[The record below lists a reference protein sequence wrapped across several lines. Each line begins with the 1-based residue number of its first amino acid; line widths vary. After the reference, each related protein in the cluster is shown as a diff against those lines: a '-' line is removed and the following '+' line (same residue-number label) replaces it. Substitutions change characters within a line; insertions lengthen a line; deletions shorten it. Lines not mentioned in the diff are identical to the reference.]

1 MRLLRAFH
9 RHPDFI
15 IGRPGSPYMRRW
27 YVIPRNR
34 WFNIYLHNIV
44 RSDDDRALH
53 DHPWWNLSILL
64 KGGYWEVTPPYRP
77 LYPEMAID
85 LFHEPKLVRKWRRP
99 GSVVL
104 RRATDAH
111 RLEVT
116 GSTWSLF
123 ITGRNVRSWGFWCP
137 QGWRHWQQFV
147 DMTNTGA
154 VGPGCGEA

>member
-1 MRLLRAFH
+1 MRLIYRD
-9 RHPDFI
+9 PDFI
-15 IGRPGSPYMRRW
+15 IGKPGSPYMRRW

-64 KGGYWEVTPPYRP
+64 KGSYREVTPKGTFLRG
-77 LYPEMAID
+77 A
-85 LFHEPKLVRKWRRP
+85 
-99 GSVVL
+99 GSVVF
-104 RRATDAH
+104 RRATAAH
-111 RLEVT
+111 RLEVD

-123 ITGRNVRSWGFWCP
+123 ITGRKVREWGFWCP
-137 QGWRHWQQFV
+137 QGWKIWTSFV

-154 VGPGCGEA
+154 IGPGCGEGP